1 MIDPDA
7 FAVLI
12 ADWCLEVQ
20 PGQQILIE
28 TTTLAEEPAVA
39 LHRGLLE
46 REAWPLL
53 RLSPGG
59 IEADFFRHARDLHLD
74 DVAPIQ
80 LAEYEAAADASV
92 RTSSNT

>member
-39 LHRGLLE
+39 LHRAVLE
-46 REAWPLL
+46 RGGWPLL
-53 RLSPGG
+53 RISPPGL
-59 IEADFFRHARDLHLD
+59 EADFFRHAHDQHLD
-74 DVAPIQ
+74 A
-80 LAEYEAAADASV
+80 
-92 RTSSNT
+92 